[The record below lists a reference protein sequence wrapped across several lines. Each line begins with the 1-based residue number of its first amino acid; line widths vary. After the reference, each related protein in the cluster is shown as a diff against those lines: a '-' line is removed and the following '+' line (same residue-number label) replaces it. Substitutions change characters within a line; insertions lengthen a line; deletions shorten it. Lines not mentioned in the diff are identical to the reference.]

1 MQVKKEMIKEVK
13 DVSRSCPTCK
23 IHRKPLP
30 TPVVGLPM
38 SNTFLETV
46 AMDRKYYK
54 GIIFPHIV
62 DHCNRLSASA
72 VIRNKQPETI
82 IKYVFKS
89 WIFLLGSPAKF
100 LTDNGGEFA
109 ANSTFTSMCESLG
122 IAIKTALVEKHNL
135 ILANMLDLELAVVW
149 CVSAKNSL
157 SNIHSFSPY
166 QLAISTNPKL
176 SSMMRNRAPA
186 LAATPSSKIICNNL
200 KAMHKVREAFI
211 VNH

>member
-1 MQVKKEMIKEVK
+1 
-13 DVSRSCPTCK
+13 
-23 IHRKPLP
+23 
-30 TPVVGLPM
+30 
-38 SNTFLETV
+38 
-46 AMDRKYYK
+46 
-54 GIIFPHIV
+54 
-62 DHCNRLSASA
+62 
-72 VIRNKQPETI
+72 
-82 IKYVFKS
+82 
-89 WIFLLGSPAKF
+89 
-100 LTDNGGEFA
+100 
-109 ANSTFTSMCESLG
+109 MCESLG
-122 IAIKTALVEKHNL
+122 IAIKTTLVEKHNL

-211 VNH
+211 VSHYRQMRIAWSSQSIRPRWATSSCQKWKHLRQNPPLLTSVDTALTSSHSWNQNHHRNS